1 MPLKVR
7 AVGLFWPQFGPRRIF
22 KVSKEGRRLLSSH
35 CCFQMTTCNSIRSSM
50 VRPMPFH
57 DFTLFVVLSLFTSG
71 SRENELESWISIF
84 LRNSVHPNV
93 QLCIATKCYI
103 TTYQFDLNYQPIDAC
118 GLNIHVTFTRLEF
131 ADGIASEILTCPS
144 VFL

>member
-1 MPLKVR
+1 
-7 AVGLFWPQFGPRRIF
+7 
-22 KVSKEGRRLLSSH
+22 
-35 CCFQMTTCNSIRSSM
+35 
-50 VRPMPFH
+50 MPFH

-118 GLNIHVTFTRLEF
+118 GLNIHVTSPEVDHVLYESIKSTK
-131 ADGIASEILTCPS
+131 AASMVDKI
-144 VFL
+144 